1 MFTFQF
7 LTQKVSACERVILL
21 QAKKSRC
28 TQKIINLRHENF
40 SLRSFLAK
48 MSSDIKV
55 ISAIYLAEIFSFC
68 TTPSLHYSVLEETLH
83 TLTLLHSDGFCM
95 EHINQQDPRSMLP
108 KPVPEQS

>member
-1 MFTFQF
+1 MFTFQSF
-7 LTQKVSACERVILL
+7 TLKVSAACERVILL

-83 TLTLLHSDGFCM
+83 TFTLVH
-95 EHINQQDPRSMLP
+95 
-108 KPVPEQS
+108 